1 MTNRR
6 TLLIAVGANALA
18 TPLLSVAQQPAA
30 GKMARVGFLH
40 PGAAAGATLNL
51 EALRQGM
58 RELGYV
64 EGKTYQLEQRWAD
77 GKLERLPALA
87 IELVQLK
94 VDVMVAATGPATQAA
109 REATRTIPIV
119 MPVAS
124 DPVADGF
131 VNSLARPGGNITGL
145 SMMAPELGAKRMQL
159 LKEMVP
165 TLSRPLAVLWNPG
178 FAEMRARF
186 ADAQRSAPLAGMSV
200 TSVEARNL
208 EELNVA
214 FETITRLGADGML
227 LLVDPFTSSQTKQI
241 VEFAAARRLPVIYE
255 VSVFVNA
262 GGLMSYGP
270 NLADQYR
277 RAATFVSKI
286 LKGAKPADLPVE
298 QPTKFELFINGK
310 TAKSLGLTIPQSL
323 LISAE
328 KVIE

>member
-6 TLLIAVGANALA
+6 TLLIALGANALA

-87 IELVQLK
+87 MELVQLK
-94 VDVMVAATGPATQAA
+94 VDVLVAATGPATLAA
-109 REATRTIPIV
+109 RDATRTIPIV
-119 MPVAS
+119 MPVSS

-131 VNSLARPGGNITGL
+131 INSLARPGGNITGL

-165 TLSRPLAVLWNPG
+165 KLSRPLAVLWNPG

-200 TSVEARNL
+200 MSIEARNL
-208 EELNVA
+208 EELNIA
-214 FETITRLGADGML
+214 FETITRSGAGGML
-227 LLVDPFTSSQTKQI
+227 LLVDPFTSSQTRQI
-241 VEFAAARRLPVIYE
+241 VEFASARRLPVIYE

-277 RAATFVSKI
+277 RAATFVDKI

-298 QPTKFELFINGK
+298 QPTRFEFFINGN
-310 TAKSLGLTIPQSL
+310 TAKALGLKIPHAL
-323 LISAE
+323 MIMAD